1 MKKSITVLLAVISAS
16 VLFAVSYKNNTYQ
29 KLANEYTKKAQNA
42 LDAGDYVLAE
52 DYAKKAE
59 ENAALS
65 QAYIQKMLAKSE
77 ADSVMKNASKRLDYA
92 KSINADKNFPMAYTA
107 AQKAYASADDA
118 YKTEDYTT
126 AAAYAKQVLEALA
139 DIKEITPLPQ
149 YYIVRPWEETKDCY
163 WNISGRPYVY
173 NNPLLW
179 ENLYQANKSNM
190 PKPSDPNFIMPG
202 MKMEIPSL
210 TGEYREGVY
219 SPSKKYDGYSAVS
232 AEK

>member
-1 MKKSITVLLAVISAS
+1 MKKVLLTALTFVCAS
-16 VLFAVSYKNNTYQ
+16 LMFAVSYKNNTYQ

-42 LDAGDYVLAE
+42 LDAGDYLLAE

-65 QAYIQKMLAKSE
+65 EAYIKKMLAKSDAE
-77 ADSVMKNASKRLDYA
+77 AVMKQASAKLDYA
-92 KSINADKNFPMAYTA
+92 KSINADRNFPMAFSA
-107 AQKAYASADDA
+107 AQKSYASADDA
-118 YKTEDYTT
+118 FKAEDYTT
-126 AAAYAKQVLEALA
+126 AAAYARQVLDALA

-149 YYIVRPWEETKDCY
+149 YYVVRPWAETKDCY

-190 PKPSDPNFIMPG
+190 PKPNDPNLILPG
-202 MKMEIPSL
+202 MKMEIPSI
-210 TGEYREGVY
+210 TGEYRCLFTV
-219 SPSKKYDGYSAVS
+219 KKI
-232 AEK
+232 

>member
-107 AQKAYASADDA
+107 AQKSYASADDA
-118 YKTEDYTT
+118 YKTEDYTA

-190 PKPSDPNFIMPG
+190 PKPSDPNLIMPG

-219 SPSKKYDGYSAVS
+219 TPSKKYDGYSAVN